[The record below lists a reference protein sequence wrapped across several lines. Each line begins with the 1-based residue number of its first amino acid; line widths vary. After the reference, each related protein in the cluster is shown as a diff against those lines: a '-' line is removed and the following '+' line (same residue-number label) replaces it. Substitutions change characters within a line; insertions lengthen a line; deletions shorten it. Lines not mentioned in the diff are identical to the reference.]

1 MIKNIIEK
9 IHFKKIMHVNECLYF
24 LKGNLPPD
32 FETDHRNLSFLSENT
47 MDSWG
52 RSVSIAFHSESNM
65 PVASLD
71 CLLPN

>member
-32 FETDHRNLSFLSENT
+32 FETDHINCSHFCQKTPWTVGEGVFL
-47 MDSWG
+47 
-52 RSVSIAFHSESNM
+52 
-65 PVASLD
+65 
-71 CLLPN
+71 